1 MQQLTVHRECEKV
14 FVDVLGVNGGDSPKD
29 FEVVCKETN
38 ALLCETET
46 LKKVEKVR
54 RSNVS
59 QTSVK
64 PNTGPSAWTHHNG
77 HKNCE
82 AELAQKTKSR
92 HLPLVLKNRFDSL
105 LTVENE
111 DKIATCR
118 ALCV

>member
-1 MQQLTVHRECEKV
+1 MTNHYEARRIHV
-14 FVDVLGVNGGDSPKD
+14 FLPLKAPRVAKGTRTQD
-29 FEVVCKETN
+29 
-38 ALLCETET
+38 ET

-105 LTVENE
+105 LTVKNE